1 MTTMSSNPE
10 DEEKPQKQKRPRLR
24 VVEDA
29 EERPSVG
36 ESLRDA
42 EAPGA
47 ACEVPM
53 GFALDKIGVWQQKI
67 RLNVDTGERVPE
79 RTRAA
84 YAPMVVKSR
93 LKDLDDGSEHTEL
106 AWKWPHENAWTTQIV
121 ERRTCLESSSI
132 MALAAS
138 GGPVDSATAK
148 GATRYLASF
157 EALNRAR
164 IPERRTTSHM
174 GWQGHP
180 DEDGFPSTEHGFMW
194 GRELI
199 APNGRGG
206 SAVEFRGM
214 GPGDERSAGGYRA
227 AGELREWVDLFT
239 RCAPYPLVQA
249 GVYVALLPPLLDI
262 LGCPNFCFE
271 WAGTTSRG
279 KTTAFTLA
287 ASVWGHPDQRHTD
300 GSVARGWDATV
311 VGIEQAAQFC
321 SGTPLFVD
329 DTKVASNK
337 ERIPQ
342 LIYTIEKGLG
352 RTRGARNGGMQ
363 LNRTFRT
370 VLISTGEAP
379 LISFSRDGG
388 LRTRVLEVMDPPF
401 GEYSE
406 QTRDLVA
413 AVREG
418 SLANHGLLG
427 PLFVAWLLEHRK
439 RWGEWRA
446 AFQAYR
452 QHEQKT
458 AKSEQATR
466 MLEYVAAV
474 RMAAELL
481 EECLEQTV
489 PAWGSLEEWPL
500 IQHQCFPAVA
510 CLAHLRAAA
519 RHQAADAAPSVRALD
534 WLRSWMAGHA
544 QDFWGQRPGPRMHPA
559 HDPEP
564 SDVAPGSG
572 WLGRWKEADEVVYV
586 LPDRLES
593 ALEAAGFDAAAVV
606 HAWVED
612 GTIRCEKGHHTVLVR
627 LAGVRSRA
635 YAFPAATL
643 WPPEQDEAKPTA

>member
-1 MTTMSSNPE
+1 MTIMSSNPE
-10 DEEKPQKQKRPRLR
+10 DKEKPRKARARLR
-24 VVEDA
+24 LVEDA
-29 EERPSVG
+29 EERPTVG
-36 ESLRDA
+36 EALGAADV
-42 EAPGA
+42 PGA
-47 ACEVPM
+47 ACQVPM
-53 GFALDKIGVWQQKI
+53 GYALDGVGVWAQRWKQ
-67 RLNVDTGERVPE
+67 NEETGEKVAE

-84 YAPMVVKSR
+84 YAPMVIKSR

-106 AWKWPHENAWTTQIV
+106 AWKWPHEKAWTTQIV
-121 ERRTCLESSSI
+121 ERRTCLESASI
-132 MALAAS
+132 MALAAN

-180 DEDGFPSTEHGFMW
+180 DAQGYPSVDHGFMW
-194 GRELI
+194 GRELV
-199 APNGRGG
+199 AVNGRGG
-206 SAVEFRGM
+206 QAVEFRGL
-214 GPGDERSAGGYRA
+214 GPGDDRSAGGFRE
-227 AGELREWVDLFT
+227 AGDLHNWVTLLA
-239 RCAPYPLVQA
+239 RCAPYPLAQA
-249 GVYVALLPPLLDI
+249 GVFVALLPPLLDI
-262 LGCPNFCFE
+262 LGCPNFAFE

-279 KTTAFTLA
+279 KTTSFMLA

-379 LISFSRDGG
+379 LISFSKDGG
-388 LRTRVLEVMDPPF
+388 LRTRVLEIMDPPF

-406 QTRDLVA
+406 ATRSVVGD
-413 AVREG
+413 VREG
-418 SLANHGLLG
+418 VLEHHGLLG
-427 PLFVAWLLEHRK
+427 PAFVAWLLANRA
-439 RWGEWRA
+439 RWPDFRQR
-446 AFQAYR
+446 FLDYR
-452 QHEQKT
+452 RDEQRS
-458 AKSEQATR
+458 AKNEQATR

-474 RMAAELL
+474 AVAAELL
-481 EECLEQTV
+481 DECLTETAA
-489 PAWGSLEEWPL
+489 AWASEAEWAAL
-500 IQHQCFPAVA
+500 QRVIFPANVI
-510 CLAHLRAAA
+510 LHHLRNAV
-519 RHQAADAAPSVRALD
+519 RTQAAEAAPAVRALD
-534 WLRSWMAGHA
+534 WLRSWLAGHA
-544 QDFWGQRPGPRMHPA
+544 QDFWGQRPGVRMHPA

-564 SDVAPGSG
+564 SDVAPGGG
-572 WLGRWKEADEVVYV
+572 WLGRWKADDALVYV
-586 LPDRLES
+586 LPDRLEM

-606 HAWVED
+606 HAWVEV
-612 GTIRCEKGHHTVLVR
+612 GTIRQQGTHYTSKCRITGTLV
-627 LAGVRSRA
+627 RA
-635 YAFPAATL
+635 YAFPAAVL
-643 WPPEQDEAKPTA
+643 WPPETEEAKA